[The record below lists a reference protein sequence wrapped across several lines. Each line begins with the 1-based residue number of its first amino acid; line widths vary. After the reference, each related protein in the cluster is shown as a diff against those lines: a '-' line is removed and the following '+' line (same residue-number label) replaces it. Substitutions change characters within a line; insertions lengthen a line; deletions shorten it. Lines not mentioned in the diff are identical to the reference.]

1 MSAGGMD
8 ARLAFLIRVSKR
20 PLPFSIT
27 VVVRVL
33 SRRLQN
39 ATLERVG
46 KGAACFGGD
55 ARVRAD
61 LGVVREPENTI
72 VY

>member
-1 MSAGGMD
+1 MD

-20 PLPFSIT
+20 PLPFGIT

-39 ATLERVG
+39 AALERVG
-46 KGAACFGGD
+46 EGAACFRGD

-61 LGVVREPENTI
+61 LGVVRETKNAI